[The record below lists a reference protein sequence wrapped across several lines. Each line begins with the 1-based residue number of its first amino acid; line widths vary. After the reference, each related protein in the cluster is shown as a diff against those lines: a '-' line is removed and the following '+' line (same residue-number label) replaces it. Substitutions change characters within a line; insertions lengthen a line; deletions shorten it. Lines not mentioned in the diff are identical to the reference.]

1 MIFFCQAIL
10 FDLDGV
16 LVDSTLAVERVWRKW
31 AAEHKVDPELVMEN
45 AHGRRSIETIRIVA
59 PALDA
64 ERENLKVENMEIS
77 DKEGIVA
84 IPGAAELL
92 SSLPSDRFN
101 VVTSA
106 TAALASARLRYAG
119 LPIPES
125 IVTADDVVEGK
136 PSPEPYLKGA
146 AMLGVASADCVVFE
160 DTPAGVESGK
170 AAGMR
175 VIAVTSTYAAP
186 ELKRADAVLDSLVDV
201 KAQLQNGVL
210 TLELPAAAKRTSQ
223 A

>member
-1 MIFFCQAIL
+1 MIFSCQAIL

-31 AAEHKVDPELVMEN
+31 AAEHNVDPELVMEN

-59 PALDA
+59 PELDA
-64 ERENLKVENMEIS
+64 EAENLRVENLEIS
-77 DKEGIVA
+77 DKEGIVT
-84 IPGAAELL
+84 IPGAAALL
-92 SSLPSDRFN
+92 SSLPSDRFS

-119 LPIPES
+119 FPVPERM
-125 IVTADDVVEGK
+125 VTADDVVQGK

-146 AMLGVASADCVVFE
+146 ATLGVVSKDCVVFE

-175 VIAVTSTYAAP
+175 VIALTSTYPAAA
-186 ELKRADAVLDSLVDV
+186 LSQADAVLESLVAV
-201 KAQLQNGVL
+201 KASLENGML
-210 TLELPAAAKRTSQ
+210 RLELPQPTK
-223 A
+223 

>member
-1 MIFFCQAIL
+1 MIFSCHAIL

-31 AAEHKVDPELVMEN
+31 AAEHNVDPELVMEN

-59 PALDA
+59 AELDA
-64 ERENLKVENMEIS
+64 EAENLRVENMEIS

-84 IPGAAELL
+84 IPGAADLL
-92 SSLPSDRFN
+92 SSLPSERFV

-119 LPIPES
+119 LSVPDRM
-125 IVTADDVVEGK
+125 VTADHVVQGK

-146 AMLGVASADCVVFE
+146 ATLGVAPKDCVVFE

-175 VIAVTSTYAAP
+175 VIALTSTYRAA
-186 ELKRADAVLDSLVDV
+186 ELNQADAVLESLVGV
-201 KAQLQNGVL
+201 RARLENGML
-210 TLELPAAAKRTSQ
+210 RLELPQPAK
-223 A
+223 

>member
-1 MIFFCQAIL
+1 MIFSCQAIL

-31 AAEHKVDPELVMEN
+31 AAEHNVDPELVMEN

-59 PALDA
+59 PELDA
-64 ERENLKVENMEIS
+64 EAENLRVENMEIS

-84 IPGAAELL
+84 ILGAAELL
-92 SSLPSDRFN
+92 SSLPSERFV

-119 LPIPES
+119 LSVPDRM
-125 IVTADDVVEGK
+125 VTADHVVQGK

-146 AMLGVASADCVVFE
+146 ATLGVAPKDCVVFE

-175 VIAVTSTYAAP
+175 VIALTSTYPATA
-186 ELKRADAVLDSLVDV
+186 LNRADAVLESLVGV
-201 KAQLQNGVL
+201 RARLENGML
-210 TLELPAAAKRTSQ
+210 RLEVPQPTK
-223 A
+223 

>member
-1 MIFFCQAIL
+1 MIFSCQAIL

-31 AAEHKVDPELVMEN
+31 AAEHNVDPELVMEN

-59 PALDA
+59 PELDA
-64 ERENLKVENMEIS
+64 EAENLRVENMEIS

-84 IPGAAELL
+84 ILGAAELL
-92 SSLPSDRFN
+92 SSLPSERFV

-119 LPIPES
+119 LSVPDRM
-125 IVTADDVVEGK
+125 VTADHVVQGK

-146 AMLGVASADCVVFE
+146 ATLGVAPKDCVVFE

-175 VIAVTSTYAAP
+175 VIALTSTYPATA
-186 ELKRADAVLDSLVDV
+186 LNRADAVLESLVGV
-201 KAQLQNGVL
+201 RARLENGML
-210 TLELPAAAKRTSQ
+210 RLELPHPAK
-223 A
+223 